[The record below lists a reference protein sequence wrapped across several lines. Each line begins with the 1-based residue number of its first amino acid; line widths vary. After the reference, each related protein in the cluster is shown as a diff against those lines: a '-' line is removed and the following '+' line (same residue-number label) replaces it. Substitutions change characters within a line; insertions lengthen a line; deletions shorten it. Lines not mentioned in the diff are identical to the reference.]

1 MDNEQFQF
9 GKFSLIIH
17 NKGQPQLNVLHITAV
32 IISCKRASLSFKPS
46 NCYVVTLQ
54 CTSRTLTCFFI
65 FRKCVFFCFFFQYVQ
80 CNLWLCS
87 LSFATW
93 QHGSIMI
100 IIIFIWVEFV
110 AHTVFFVNMWA
121 ERRTMNG
128 NCTAWNDFTV
138 YSTELLNWLSFLW
151 QNSCS
156 HTDKELKQDE
166 KWPWPKLSSCYIEI
180 IWCCFLR
187 SSGMHLALPEISV
200 KFPTLQGSHYLPY
213 ISTFH
218 RVGTSKH

>member
-1 MDNEQFQF
+1 MPRHLYDSWIMNN
-9 GKFSLIIH
+9 FSLVSLVWSFII
-17 NKGQPQLNVLHITAV
+17 K
-32 IISCKRASLSFKPS
+32 ASLNLMYYILLLSLSLVNERHSHLSPLIAMWWPFSVQVELWP
-46 NCYVVTLQ
+46 V
-54 CTSRTLTCFFI
+54 FFI
-65 FRKCVFFCFFFQYVQ
+65 FRKCVFFFFQYVQ

-156 HTDKELKQDE
+156 HRQRIEARWKITLAKTKQLLHWNYMMLFLK
-166 KWPWPKLSSCYIEI
+166 
-180 IWCCFLR
+180 
-187 SSGMHLALPEISV
+187 V
-200 KFPTLQGSHYLPY
+200 
-213 ISTFH
+213 
-218 RVGTSKH
+218 